1 MWYDY
6 GGPHDAQRPGAQ
18 VTSSDGC
25 CRKTRVMTVIAM
37 FSSKVWEEAG
47 VLVSLPYLRPEL
59 ASFLGEDGEV
69 A

>member
-1 MWYDY
+1 M
-6 GGPHDAQRPGAQ
+6 
-18 VTSSDGC
+18 TSSDGC
-25 CRKTRVMTVIAM
+25 CRKTRVMEAIYRNGMAV

-47 VLVSLPYLRPEL
+47 LLLFLPYLRPEL